1 MRQQAHPSTITVS
14 RGLARFGLAAS
25 GAVLAASAWASGLN
39 EPGLAFA
46 AGSGDESWYELAV
59 SADGVRVRAA
69 RPQDDGAASQGALV
83 VHVPGTR
90 LVEGLRVNHLF
101 RHAPLRPEAGRD
113 YQLGLGKT
121 SFAFR
126 VDTVAAGMRYV
137 IRYGGAVHEYV
148 LGAPAAA
155 TQVLAI
161 ADLDGDRL
169 PDFLV
174 EVAGEFYLLLSTH
187 ASAGAN
193 LPSAQLWAA
202 Q

>member
-1 MRQQAHPSTITVS
+1 MHPHTNPSTIRT

-25 GAVLAASAWASGLN
+25 GAVLAASAWAAGLN
-39 EPGLAFA
+39 EPGYAFA
-46 AGSGDESWYELAV
+46 AECGDESWYELAV
-59 SADGVRVRAA
+59 SPDGVRVRAA
-69 RPQDDGAASQGALV
+69 RPEEEGGPSQGALV

-101 RHAPLRPEAGRD
+101 RHAPLAPEPGRS

-121 SFAFR
+121 SFAFQ
-126 VDTVAAGMRYV
+126 VDSVDAGLRYV
-137 IRYGGAVHEYV
+137 IRYGGAAHAYV
-148 LGAPAAA
+148 LGVPSAP
-155 TQVLAI
+155 TRVLAI

-187 ASAGAN
+187 ASAGTN
-193 LPSAQLWAA
+193 LPSAQAWAA